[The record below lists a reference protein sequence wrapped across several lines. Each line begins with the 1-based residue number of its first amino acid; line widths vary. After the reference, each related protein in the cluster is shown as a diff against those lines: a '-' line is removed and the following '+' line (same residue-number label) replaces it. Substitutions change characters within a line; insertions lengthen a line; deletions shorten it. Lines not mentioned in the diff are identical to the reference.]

1 MKKVLCALAILF
13 ALSSCTG
20 RQAVEKVDE
29 KGHNPSPEQIIE
41 VNTLVQ
47 VADTISLEKVDTLAQ

>member
-41 VNTLVQ
+41 VNTF
-47 VADTISLEKVDTLAQ
+47 

>member
-1 MKKVLCALAILF
+1 MKKVLCALSILL

-29 KGHNPSPEQIIE
+29 KGHNPSPEQIID
-41 VNTLVQ
+41 VKTFVQ
-47 VADTISLEKVDTLAQ
+47 VADTIVAEVVDPHAQ